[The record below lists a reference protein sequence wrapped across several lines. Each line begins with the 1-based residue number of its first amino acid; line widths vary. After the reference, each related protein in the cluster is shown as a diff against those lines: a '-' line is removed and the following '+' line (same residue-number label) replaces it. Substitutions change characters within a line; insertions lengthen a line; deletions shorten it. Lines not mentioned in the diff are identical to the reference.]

1 MVDRAAGV
9 FAAVLDTCVL
19 WPSLQRDFLLSMA
32 VEGLYRPLWSEV
44 ILDELEFHEA
54 AKLERRGHSAAAAQA
69 TGARLVGTMREHFD
83 DALVTGWE
91 PLEGTFSL
99 PDSDDEHVVAAAV
112 VGGAGVIVT
121 LNRRDFPPARIPGHI
136 QVVSPAEFA
145 ADTVSV
151 LPTAAARAVEM
162 LATRLAR
169 PPMTVDEVLDQLVA
183 RYGMDDAV
191 TLLRDR
197 G

>member
-1 MVDRAAGV
+1 M

-32 VEGLYRPLWSEV
+32 VESLYRPSWSEG
-44 ILDELEFHEA
+44 ILDELEFHET
-54 AKLERRGHSAAAAQA
+54 AKLERRGRSAAAAHVA
-69 TGARLVGTMREHFD
+69 SARLVGTMREYFD

-99 PDSDDEHVVAAAV
+99 PDPDDEHVVAAAV

-121 LNRRDFPPARIPGHI
+121 LNRKDFPRERVPGHI

-151 LPTAAARAVEM
+151 SPTAAARAVEM
-162 LATRLAR
+162 LATRLVR
-169 PPMTVDEVLDQLVA
+169 PPMTVDEVLDLLMA

-191 TLLRDR
+191 ALLRDR
-197 G
+197 D